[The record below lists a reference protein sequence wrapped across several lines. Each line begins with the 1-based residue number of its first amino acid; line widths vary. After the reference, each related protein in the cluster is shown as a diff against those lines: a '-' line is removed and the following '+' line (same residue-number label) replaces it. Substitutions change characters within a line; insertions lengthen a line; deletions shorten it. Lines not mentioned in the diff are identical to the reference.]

1 MYKTARYPARQIRHP
16 ALRAARGVVPGFT
29 CQNPPRYISRWAEKR
44 FSYAPAHKADGAAP
58 FPLKLNIPA
67 QEPFCTVR
75 TIQGGS
81 HLLPEGAEHSLL
93 PVTAYDVLHIPGSAK
108 PKQRRRVTRLRCF
121 GSTVEKRMVGS
132 QFFRGATA
140 SSSAAGAS
148 ASPAVPNSG
157 QYRTPAGAS
166 SSPRVSKVLCPP
178 GS

>member
-81 HLLPEGAEHSLL
+81 HLLPEGAEHALL
-93 PVTAYDVLHIPGSAK
+93 HVTAHDVLQIPGSAK
-108 PKQRRRVTRLRCF
+108 PKQRRRATRRRCF
-121 GSTVEKRMVGS
+121 GSTGEKRMVGS
-132 QFFRGATA
+132 QFFPGCHCFVQRSGGFGIARRA
-140 SSSAAGAS
+140 EFR
-148 ASPAVPNSG
+148 AVPHPRRGQFQPSG
-157 QYRTPAGAS
+157 Q
-166 SSPRVSKVLCPP
+166 
-178 GS
+178 